1 MLRRLIPV
9 LLLVATVSLVT
20 PTTSAAYPA
29 SVERWRPYLHKKLV
43 EYGVYTPAFE
53 DRALH
58 IMYRESGGSPTAGH
72 RSGCYGLYQFKRG
85 FGAELH
91 YYAGYFDLVRKRT
104 EYRIFRVLEQ
114 HAITRLH
121 RLAAEAT
128 RLLISLRNQKT
139 AIHSSAQ

>member
-9 LLLVATVSLVT
+9 LLLAATVSLAT

-72 RSGCYGLYQFKRG
+72 RSGCYGLYQFNRGWTRGSSDWRGNGKASIKR
-85 FGAELH
+85 FVRCR
-91 YYAGYFDLVRKRT
+91 YYGGLRAIKR
-104 EYRIFRVLEQ
+104 
-114 HAITRLH
+114 HW
-121 RLAAEAT
+121 AAT
-128 RLLISLRNQKT
+128 YW
-139 AIHSSAQ
+139 